1 MRIAGPNVT
10 ARVSNASNAAK
21 RSSSGGFSI
30 SEQEESKAS
39 APAASLRTI
48 GGIDALIALQGEGE
62 IGEQRKRAVKRGR
75 NALDVLDSMKA
86 ELLGGDIG
94 PSTLARLKSAAT
106 EIRDASG
113 DPGLDG
119 VMAEIDLRLQV
130 EIAKMSPKT
139 TPGEGPK

>member
-1 MRIAGPNVT
+1 MRIAGPNAT
-10 ARVSNASNAAK
+10 ARVSTASATAK
-21 RSSSGGFSI
+21 RTSSGGFSV
-30 SEQEESKAS
+30 SEQEESRAS

-48 GGIDALIALQGEGE
+48 GGIDALMALQGEDQ

-75 NALDVLDSMKA
+75 NALDVLDSLKT

-106 EIRDASG
+106 DLQDTSG

-119 VMAEIDLRLQV
+119 LMTEIDLRLQV
-130 EIAKMSPKT
+130 EIAKMTPK
-139 TPGEGPK
+139 EGAK

>member
-10 ARVSNASNAAK
+10 ARVSNASNTAK

-30 SEQEESKAS
+30 SEQEESRAS

-48 GGIDALIALQGEGE
+48 GGIDTLIALQGEDE
-62 IGEQRKRAVKRGR
+62 IGEQRKRAVRRGR
-75 NALDVLDSMKA
+75 NALDMLDGLKA

-106 EIRDASG
+106 ELRDASG

-130 EIAKMSPKT
+130 EIAKMTPKT
-139 TPGEGPK
+139 TPGQGPK